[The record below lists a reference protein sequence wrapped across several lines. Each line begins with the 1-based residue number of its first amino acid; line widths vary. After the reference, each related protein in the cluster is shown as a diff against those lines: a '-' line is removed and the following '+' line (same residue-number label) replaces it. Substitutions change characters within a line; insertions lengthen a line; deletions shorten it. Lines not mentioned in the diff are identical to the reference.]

1 MHFSLIQNEWQ
12 KKTRFSKLKS
22 SNFWKWPYFVFFF
35 FFAIEKDNGLSS
47 SLPLKREGKTEE
59 RDPGNEVEQGLLS
72 YNDGCVV
79 LCHR

>member
-1 MHFSLIQNEWQ
+1 M
-12 KKTRFSKLKS
+12 T
-22 SNFWKWPYFVFFF
+22 F

-47 SLPLKREGKTEE
+47 SIPLKREGKTEE

>member
-1 MHFSLIQNEWQ
+1 MHFSLFQNEWQ
-12 KKTRFSKLKS
+12 KKNTCFLKFKS
-22 SNFWKWPYFVFFF
+22 SNFENDCIFF
-35 FFAIEKDNGLSS
+35 FFAVEKDHGLSS

-72 YNDGCVV
+72 YNDGCVI

>member
-1 MHFSLIQNEWQ
+1 M
-12 KKTRFSKLKS
+12 T
-22 SNFWKWPYFVFFF
+22 VFFF
-35 FFAIEKDNGLSS
+35 FAVEKDHGLSS

-72 YNDGCVV
+72 YNDGCVI